1 MQNTEQI
8 RTSLQVINNLSAVED
23 FKQTV
28 NALEIFRKNKEQS
41 SVREVTLPNYLWVFQ
56 RGGGVTTCVNAFAEY
71 LYETKVMEFK
81 GKIKYFEFI
90 PDYLPDAMTPTEI
103 TDLDG
108 IITDNAGNYLHYKGI
123 ACIILDNWI
132 GKTQE
137 ANFQKLLDYI
147 ENKNDKILSIF
158 CVHCKEESKIV
169 EIESSLSSYLR
180 FETIRFRFPNAKEL
194 IEFIEN
200 KYLHNNQFFLTDD
213 AKKLLTETID
223 DIMTSKNF
231 NGFVTIKQ
239 LGNDI
244 LFKVLASPAYRQES
258 HPDSNQEVGFQI
270 TAELLSDFHKNS
282 AYIQS
287 LKKIGKSGKTI
298 GFNTTEGRG

>member
-1 MQNTEQI
+1 MHNTEQLQ
-8 RTSLQVINNLSAVED
+8 TSLQAINSLSAVED

-41 SVREVTLPNYLWVFQ
+41 GVKEVTLPNYLWVFQ
-56 RGGGVTTCVNAFAEY
+56 RGGGITTCVNAFAEY
-71 LYETKVMEFK
+71 LYDAKIMEFK
-81 GKIKYFEFI
+81 GKMKYFEFI
-90 PDYLPDAMTPTEI
+90 PDYLPDVVTSPEI
-103 TDLDG
+103 TDLNS
-108 IITDNAGNYLHYKGI
+108 IISDNAGNYLHYKGI
-123 ACIILDNWI
+123 ACLIIDNWI

-158 CVHCKEESKIV
+158 CVHTKDDNKIT

-194 IEFIEN
+194 IEFIQN
-200 KYLHNNQFFLTDD
+200 KYLHNNQFVLADD

-231 NGFVTIKQ
+231 NGFITIKQ

-244 LFKVLASPAYRQES
+244 LFKVLSSPVYKPTSES
-258 HPDSNQEVGFQI
+258 GQPKQCFHI
-270 TAELLSDFHKNS
+270 TADMLSDFHKNS
-282 AYIQS
+282 AYIKS

-298 GFNTTEGRG
+298 GFNTAEGRS